1 MVTHDL
7 YDLPSNKY
15 MEENYDTSDD
25 WESQADG
32 VAAPLCQKTR
42 DRWTRR
48 DFMLLTLNI
57 LVKFGDS
64 VEIYLPGVITQLV
77 SCQMGL
83 TDLQEGFLA
92 ITLFVTMGT
101 TIFVTAYLTDR
112 SVQVFLYL
120 RTVRKTLIR
129 FLKATIPHDHDID
142 HVIN

>member
-1 MVTHDL
+1 MD
-7 YDLPSNKY
+7 
-15 MEENYDTSDD
+15 ENDDTSED
-25 WESQADG
+25 WESQTGG
-32 VAAPLCQKTR
+32 VAAPLCQKTG

-48 DFMLLTLNI
+48 DFLLLTLNI

-112 SVQVFLYL
+112 SVQGF
-120 RTVRKTLIR
+120 
-129 FLKATIPHDHDID
+129 
-142 HVIN
+142 N